1 MARKI
6 DEQSDGAAASQ
17 EEQSVGAG
25 QTEQDQPVDDPT
37 IIRTTQPIEPIVAE
51 APVESVRSTAGIRA
65 ERARFLREHYGG
77 FFWGS
82 DLMGFA
88 VATFFTILFLGVVG
102 AVVGAV
108 GYQMGTAVPKIGG
121 AVSNTTQS
129 LGIGALVGSLI
140 ALFLAYYLGGYTA
153 GRMARY
159 DGAKNGF
166 GVVIWTIIAAIVL
179 GIAGGALGTRFNVA
193 NQVHLNINTQTL
205 TTAGVVSLAVTLLV
219 IIVAAVLGGKIG
231 ERYHRAVDREAG
243 VTQ

>member
-6 DEQSDGAAASQ
+6 DEQSDGASASQ
-17 EEQSVGAG
+17 EEQPAEAG
-25 QTEQDQPVDDPT
+25 QTEQYHQTDDPT
-37 IIRTTQPIEPIVAE
+37 IIRTTQPIEPLVAE
-51 APVESVRSTAGIRA
+51 APVQTVRSTAGIRA

-102 AVVGAV
+102 AVIGAV
-108 GYQMGTAVPKIGG
+108 GYQMGAPVPKIGG

-166 GVVIWTIIAAIVL
+166 GVVIWTIVAAIVL
-179 GIAGGALGTRFNVA
+179 GVAGSALGSRFNVA

-205 TTAGVVSLAVTLLV
+205 TTAGAISLAVTLLV
-219 IIVAAVLGGKIG
+219 MIVAAVLGGTVG

>member
-1 MARKI
+1 VARKI
-6 DEQSDGAAASQ
+6 DDQGDGAAGSQ
-17 EEQSVGAG
+17 EEQPAG
-25 QTEQDQPVDDPT
+25 SGPTEQDQQADDPT
-37 IIRTTQPIEPIVAE
+37 IIRTTRPIEPIVAE
-51 APVESVRSTAGIRA
+51 APVASVRSTAGIRA

-108 GYQMGTAVPKIGG
+108 GYQMGTPVPKIGG
-121 AVSNTTQS
+121 TVSNTTQN

-159 DGAKNGF
+159 SGAKNGF
-166 GVVIWTIIAAIVL
+166 GVVIWTIIAVIVL
-179 GIAGGALGTRFNVA
+179 GIAGSALGTRFNVA

-205 TTAGVVSLAVTLLV
+205 TAAGAISLAVTLLV
-219 IIVAAVLGGKIG
+219 MIVAAVLGGTVG